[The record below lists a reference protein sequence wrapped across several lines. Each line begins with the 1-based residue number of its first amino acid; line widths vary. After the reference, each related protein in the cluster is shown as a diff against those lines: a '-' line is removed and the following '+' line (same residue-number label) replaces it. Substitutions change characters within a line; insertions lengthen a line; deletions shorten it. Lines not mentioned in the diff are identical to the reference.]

1 MNSNTVIINDIYN
14 NYYDSPYYYKN
25 GYIAINDDRIGRI
38 EMFKLYEKNNKI
50 YVDFKEI
57 SQIEAIT
64 NINRNETKI
73 IRSLNDFRNKFM
85 LFISDLH

>member
-1 MNSNTVIINDIYN
+1 MNSNTIIINDIYN
-14 NYYDSPYYYKN
+14 NYYGNPYYYKN